1 MSITILKITIYV
13 SMGLYGAWA
22 LFAIFAICGVNCVSE
37 YFSLL
42 FTWILTFLI
51 RNELLWNG
59 AFWSN
64 ILHQG
69 KRCMLIPWMVFTGIV
84 TGLCIWG
91 IISNAKTLRKLK
103 TFSTVPFHLI
113 LDAPQRN
120 NEKQMV
126 ENTQLSAYEREF
138 WLKHEAH
145 MCFFLDKVCNEFELI
160 SLKATHFIKR
170 AKIATTVQLQILTT
184 SFEV

>member
-145 MCFFLDKVCNEFELI
+145 MCFFFWTKCAMNLN
-160 SLKATHFIKR
+160 
-170 AKIATTVQLQILTT
+170 
-184 SFEV
+184 